1 MKKFLATV
9 LVVISWV
16 WLQAD
21 NISERIRLNGFL
33 SQGYIYT
40 TDNDLIP
47 NSGKNGSFEFSEM
60 GLTFSV
66 DVSERLSIG
75 VQFLSRDYGS
85 VGNFDV
91 KLDWAFAD
99 YNFSDA
105 FGIRFGKIKTPIG
118 FFNTIRDIDSL
129 RPLAL
134 LPQAVYD
141 EHMRPVFTAH
151 NGIDIY
157 GNLDLGEIGLLDYVI
172 FCGTVNHP
180 SAQDAPYIL
189 QIQQT
194 INSQL
199 NPNGL
204 NLADIR
210 FDNELFYGGRLIL
223 DLEKIG
229 FRIGGTYVYH
239 NARMSATLQNIVPGL
254 GLYPFNTLPVTGHME
269 LSNCFFLSAELRV
282 GNLHLVSEY
291 MELLPELRLAL
302 FTPEEQVFDDDTM
315 QGWYAMGSFMFG
327 DRLTLTAVYER
338 FLGKKNDPKGTGAL
352 EDGNPAFFGWRHDLT
367 AGIRY
372 DISFNWTLK
381 LEYHIIDGLSKSYLF
396 SDPDDYQQKWNML
409 IAKFSFN
416 F

>member
-1 MKKFLATV
+1 MKKTLITALV
-9 LVVISWV
+9 LILSGAI
-16 WLQAD
+16 LAD

-47 NSGKNGSFEFSEM
+47 NSGENGSFEFSEV
-60 GLTFSV
+60 GLTFSA
-66 DVSERLSIG
+66 DVSDQLSIG

-99 YNFSDA
+99 YHFSDA

-129 RPLAL
+129 RPTAL

-151 NGIDIY
+151 SGFDLY
-157 GNLDLGEIGLLDYVI
+157 GSLDLGELGLLDYVV
-172 FCGTVNHP
+172 FFGTVNHP
-180 SAQDAPYIL
+180 PPQDAPYLL
-189 QIQQT
+189 QISQT

-204 NLADIR
+204 NLSGIK
-210 FDNELFYGGRLIL
+210 FENELFYGGRLIL
-223 DLEKIG
+223 DVEKIG
-229 FRIGGTYVYH
+229 FRLGGTYVYH
-239 NARMSATLQNIVPGL
+239 NAEMFATVENTIPWL
-254 GLYPFNTLPVTGHME
+254 GVYPFASLDATGHME
-269 LSNCFFLSAELRV
+269 LTNTFFLSAELRI

-291 MELLPELRLAL
+291 MEMLPELRLAL
-302 FTPEEQVFDDDTM
+302 LTPTEQIYDDDTM
-315 QGWYAMGSFMFG
+315 QGWYVMGSYMFG
-327 DRLTLTAVYER
+327 DRLTLTGIYEH
-338 FLGKKNDPKGTGAL
+338 FLGKKNDPDGTGAL
-352 EDGNPAFFGWRHDLT
+352 EDGNPAYFGWRHDLT
-367 AGIRY
+367 MALRY
-372 DISFNWTLK
+372 DLSFNWTLK

-396 SDPDDYQQKWNML
+396 SDPDDFQQKWNMF